1 MAIRII
7 LADDHML
14 VREGL
19 KAVIQRKSADMEVVG
34 EAENGAEVLELA
46 GRAPADVY
54 ILDISMPE
62 LNGIEI
68 TRRLKALDPS
78 KKVIILSM
86 HDSIHFVEKALRAGA
101 DGYILKQSS
110 SRQLVDAIR
119 EVHAGGA
126 YLSPRIARY
135 VVEGL
140 VSRQQPR
147 AAEVLQPVAGLTNRE
162 QEILQLLA
170 EGHDK
175 KSIAR
180 LRNVSVNTVHV
191 HINHIRQKLGLHSR
205 VELVRFA
212 IREGIAQ
219 A

>member
-1 MAIRII
+1 MAIRVI
-7 LADDHML
+7 LADDHMV

-19 KAVIQRKSADMEVVG
+19 KAVIQRRGAGIEVVA
-34 EAENGAEVLELA
+34 EAENGTEVLELA
-46 GRAPADVY
+46 VRTPADVY
-54 ILDISMPE
+54 ILDVSMPV
-62 LNGIEI
+62 LNGIEA
-68 TRRLKALDPS
+68 TRRLKTLDAL

-86 HDSIHFVEKALRAGA
+86 HDSIHFVEKALQAGA

-110 SRQLVDAIR
+110 SRQLVEAIR
-119 EVHAGGA
+119 EVHAGGV

-135 VVEGL
+135 VVDGL
-140 VSRQQPR
+140 VNRQSLKAVEAPPQG
-147 AAEVLQPVAGLTNRE
+147 VLTNKE
-162 QEILQLLA
+162 LEILQLIA

-175 KSIAR
+175 KSIAS

-191 HINHIRQKLGLHSR
+191 HINHIMKKIGLHSR